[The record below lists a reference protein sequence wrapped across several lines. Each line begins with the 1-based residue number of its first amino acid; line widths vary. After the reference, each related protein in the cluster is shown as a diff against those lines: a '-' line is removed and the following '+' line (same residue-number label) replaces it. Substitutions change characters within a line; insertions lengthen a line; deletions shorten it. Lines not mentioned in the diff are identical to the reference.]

1 MQNLIEKIK
10 KQKWFEGV
18 HRKVNLLTFSLRAR
32 GENKYIKKEYGEK
45 FLQARILIPKNNENI
60 PIMGSSQAK
69 VFHTESRKRV
79 IKNPKLLLEKIKQDE
94 LVLKELNNLS
104 KQAKKDKDLLKIIEL
119 FKLHNFLFFLC
130 FSLGHQLFENKNKI
144 KDKKLVKKATTKHNQ
159 WRNEVVGQENRIL
172 KNIKPILIFIAKT
185 SGLKTNDLYY
195 LEIQEFI
202 QGLRNGFNKKIKSKI
217 NKRKNEYVF
226 ICLNGIYK
234 VIDDIKKIRE
244 IKDFFKDKKIAII
257 DSSEIKGSVAYKV
270 KGRIKGRVK
279 IVKNPKKK
287 INIRKGTIL
296 VAIQT
301 TPDYIPIIKRF
312 SAIIVDEGGITSHA
326 AIISRELKI
335 PCIVNTK
342 IATQVL
348 KDGDLIEIDANKGIV
363 KILKKV
369 K

>member
-18 HRKVNLLTFSLRAR
+18 HRKVNLLTFSLRVR
-32 GENKYIKKEYGEK
+32 GENKYIKKEYGKK
-45 FLQARILIPKNNENI
+45 FLQDRILISKSNNNVH
-60 PIMGSSQAK
+60 MLGLSQAK
-69 VFHTESRKRV
+69 VFHTESRKRI

-94 LVLKELNNLS
+94 LVLEELNNLS
-104 KQAKKDKDLLKIIEL
+104 KRAKKNKDLLKIIEL

-130 FSLGHQLFENKNKI
+130 FSLNCQLFKSKSKI
-144 KDKKLVKKATTKHNQ
+144 KDKKIVKKVIAKYNQ
-159 WRNEVVGQENRIL
+159 WQDKVPGQEDKIL
-172 KNIKPILIFIAKT
+172 KNIKPILISIAKT
-185 SGLKTNDLYY
+185 ARLKINDLYY

-202 QGLRNGFNKKIKSKI
+202 RGLKNGFNKKIKSKI

-257 DSSEIKGSVAYKV
+257 DSNEIKGSVAYKV

-301 TPDYIPIIKRF
+301 TPDFIPIIKKF
-312 SAIIVDEGGITSHA
+312 SAIVVDEGGITSHA
-326 AIISRELKI
+326 AIISREFRI
-335 PCIVNTK
+335 PCIIGTK
-342 IATQVL
+342 IATRTL
-348 KDGDLIEIDANKGIV
+348 KDKDLVEVDTNKGIV
-363 KILKKV
+363 KIIEK
-369 K
+369 